1 MIPMARPSPSQ
12 RFAAT
17 LAAFAIAFSQLA
29 MAAFAPQAA
38 SPKMAEAMAA
48 EGHCAGMDAAAKHV
62 CEKSCEAEPQK
73 HEIPSLAALPPA
85 ADPGLRIELAAA
97 PSLHPGVVPEAL
109 LARAT
114 APPPTLLF
122 CRFLE

>member
-1 MIPMARPSPSQ
+1 MNPMPRPSAHQ
-12 RFAAT
+12 RLAAA
-17 LAAFAIAFSQLA
+17 LAAFAICFSQLA

-38 SPKMAEAMAA
+38 APRMVEAMAS
-48 EGHCAGMDAAAKHV
+48 EGHCAGMDPAAKHV
-62 CEKSCEAEPQK
+62 CEKKCEAEPQK

-97 PSLHPGVVPEAL
+97 RSLDHGVVPEAA
-109 LARAT
+109 LARST